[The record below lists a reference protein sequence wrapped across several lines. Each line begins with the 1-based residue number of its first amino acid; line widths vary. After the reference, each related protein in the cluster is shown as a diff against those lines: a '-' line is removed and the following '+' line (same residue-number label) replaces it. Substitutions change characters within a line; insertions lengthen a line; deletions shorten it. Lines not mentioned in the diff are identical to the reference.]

1 MRYRHLQLLRSVH
14 VTIRFAAATLFCCT
28 VGQTNVAAAD
38 EQYSSE
44 CAKRVADIVRI
55 IEREFDRGPISWEEP
70 FFFGLFSFTYVSY
83 SVLDKNADEVSNSVP
98 IENCSEED
106 FYEGIKATKLKKIV
120 IKKTPTLQVDFETK
134 HKEAQ
139 IVFDRKKK
147 RIRSA
152 NVHVSKP
159 LME

>member
-14 VTIRFAAATLFCCT
+14 VTIRFAAATLFCCA
-28 VGQTNVAAAD
+28 VGQTNLAAAD

-83 SVLDKNADEVSNSVP
+83 SVLDENADEVSNSVP
-98 IENCSEED
+98 IENCSE
-106 FYEGIKATKLKKIV
+106 G
-120 IKKTPTLQVDFETK
+120 
-134 HKEAQ
+134 
-139 IVFDRKKK
+139 
-147 RIRSA
+147 
-152 NVHVSKP
+152 
-159 LME
+159 